1 MFPAKSFIRQRFR
14 PDVMIDSKG
23 DRVGSPQAPT
33 VAVGMRRDECG
44 AANGVD
50 GCHYIKR
57 SSFYS
62 CALLVQ
68 SVG

>member
-1 MFPAKSFIRQRFR
+1 
-14 PDVMIDSKG
+14 MIDSKG